1 MPRGT
6 TTRTVHIGLPTRAA
20 EFGRHRQFGATAE
33 SAGARQRARLRRES
47 RRIPVHMTVLMRH
60 RQALCPHREA
70 QIGSAY
76 HIIENASWTD
86 SSPLSRIGIASTTTA
101 SASPS
106 TPSCRSSRSCATSS
120 RRTTGSPP
128 AAGTSPTPPRG
139 PTTWSMD
146 VGGGLAAGRIGQAVM
161 RRLAPFDVRLH
172 YFDTHRW
179 SGAASWPAPVRSP
192 TPPARTTSPAD
203 DEPAAVLTSRCP
215 DGDRSRPC
223 RARVCTARPHIVLRP
238 KPRGSATAH
247 RRPLPI
253 EDESG
258 HPAPAR
264 RLISSIT
271 AGSTSCTSPIT
282 A

>member
-146 VGGGLAAGRIGQAVM
+146 VGGARRGPHRPGGDAPTGPLRRAAALLRHPPVVRGGELAGTGAKSYTAG
-161 RRLAPFDVRLH
+161 
-172 YFDTHRW
+172 
-179 SGAASWPAPVRSP
+179 
-192 TPPARTTSPAD
+192 AD
-203 DEPAAVLTSRCP
+203 DEPGGR
-215 DGDRSRPC
+215 
-223 RARVCTARPHIVLRP
+223 
-238 KPRGSATAH
+238 
-247 RRPLPI
+247 
-253 EDESG
+253 
-258 HPAPAR
+258 
-264 RLISSIT
+264 
-271 AGSTSCTSPIT
+271 
-282 A
+282 